1 MPIAHQVI
9 DQRDMCFA
17 DSTNRKHSGGSTYDR
32 LFFVPFS
39 KGQLRPV
46 VCSAFS
52 FFLEKT
58 IEFFKQKYHF
68 LSL

>member
-39 KGQLRPV
+39 KGQLRLV

-52 FFLEKT
+52 SF
-58 IEFFKQKYHF
+58 
-68 LSL
+68 